1 MHSFFFNKLYVI
13 ESLRPEDRKTG
24 KELYEDLLRYQEL
37 RFPELKVEY
46 RSVAGK
52 NEWDALMNEIAIDCE
67 QNGSQPILHLEIH
80 GSETKEGLVLENGEY
95 LAYESIRPQIV
106 RINVAS
112 RCNLFITLAVCKGL
126 LMIKLNRLTE
136 PMPFCGLLGAYDT
149 ILEDDLV
156 IRFNEFYE
164 ELFDSFELAKAY
176 KRLSSVNPEMPHSY
190 NFVHADEL
198 FCKVYQ
204 RYIEQ
209 ECKEKAVRKRA
220 LQAAHEAGHI
230 LPDRKARR
238 KHQRAYLAEEKRT
251 RSMFF
256 HRYVR
261 VFFMLDRFP
270 ENKERFDVPVDLM
283 DLKQKANIYSI
294 NRLYL
299 KAQISKQ
306 NIK

>member
-1 MHSFFFNKLYVI
+1 M
-13 ESLRPEDRKTG
+13 
-24 KELYEDLLRYQEL
+24 RYQEL

-46 RSVAGK
+46 RSIASK

-67 QNGSQPILHLEIH
+67 RNGSLPILHLEIH
-80 GSETKEGLVLENGEY
+80 GANTKEGLVLENREY

-126 LMIKLNRLTE
+126 LMTKLNRLTE

-149 ILEDDLV
+149 IMEDDII

-164 ELFDSFELAKAY
+164 ELFNSFVLAEAY
-176 KRLSSVNPEMPHSY
+176 KRLLCVNPDMPHSY
-190 NFVHADEL
+190 DFVHADEL

-209 ECKEKAVRKRA
+209 ECKEKVVRKRA

-238 KHQRAYLAEEKRT
+238 KHQRDYIAEEKRT
-251 RSMFF
+251 RSKFF
-256 HRYVR
+256 HDSVR
-261 VFFMLDRFP
+261 SFFMLDLFP
-270 ENKERFDVPVDLM
+270 ENRERFDVPLDLM
-283 DLKQKANIYSI
+283 DLKHKANIYSI
-294 NRLYL
+294 NRCYL
-299 KAQISKQ
+299 KDQIDKQ
-306 NIK
+306 NSQ